1 MLEIV
6 NGKFRW
12 KISMKLLY
20 RSEEK
25 VIDHLHR
32 KNLLPLQIL
41 TTKPTR
47 LQDLRLK
54 LSELCRCSRNFLTS
68 ILNFWIF

>member
-25 VIDHLHR
+25 VIDHPHR

-41 TTKPTR
+41 TTEPTR

-54 LSELCRCSRNFLTS
+54 LSELRRRSPNFLTS